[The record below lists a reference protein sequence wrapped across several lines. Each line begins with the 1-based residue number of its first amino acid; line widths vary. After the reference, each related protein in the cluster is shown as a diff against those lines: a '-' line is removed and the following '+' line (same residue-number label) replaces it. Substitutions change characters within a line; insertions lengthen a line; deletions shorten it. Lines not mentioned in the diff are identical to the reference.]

1 MFNFKITQAPNK
13 AIINFYKL
21 NFLIKLVQT
30 LGYQDRSRLLNI
42 LAGKKKKEKKEN
54 CKFEKV
60 TGSTFSS

>member
-42 LAGKKKKEKKEN
+42 LAGKKKKRKKG
-54 CKFEKV
+54 KLQI
-60 TGSTFSS
+60 